1 MLHLQCL
8 LGHPDSGHSGLLTS
22 PDVNPINGCFF
33 LYKCHLYCGFTTLT
47 LADPK
52 IWRKSAE
59 NDAEMAQ
66 NNNKKTKLVKFF
78 YRLFPLVTNRYHPTD
93 CFELAMLPAGKYSHG
108 KL

>member
-1 MLHLQCL
+1 MHSVIYQREWDIIWQLQCL

-66 NNNKKTKLVKFF
+66 NNQKKHETSEFF
-78 YRLFPLVTNRYHPTD
+78 LPIIPLSYQS
-93 CFELAMLPAGKYSHG
+93 LSSHG
-108 KL
+108 LL

>member
-1 MLHLQCL
+1 MIGFVEVVWSEMPRYCIQCL

-66 NNNKKTKLVKFF
+66 NNNKK
-78 YRLFPLVTNRYHPTD
+78 RNW
-93 CFELAMLPAGKYSHG
+93 
-108 KL
+108 